1 VHVLINC
8 FCIFI
13 ILVLFLS
20 FVFDH
25 EIVFYLFRR
34 FTLGHLA
41 QLKYILPEAIVL
53 KKFLVHDERTC
64 CMKPDIHI
72 SLNPEA
78 VEAVESDTRV
88 QRRRVSLKKLFQARL
103 RDFLE
108 SHPDVSHIQTI

>member
-1 VHVLINC
+1 
-8 FCIFI
+8 
-13 ILVLFLS
+13 
-20 FVFDH
+20 VFD
-25 EIVFYLFRR
+25 LFRR
-34 FTLGHLA
+34 FTHAHLA

-78 VEAVESDTRV
+78 LESDAKEHP

-108 SHPDVSHIQTI
+108 SHPEVSHIKTI